1 MYTPTRSLPFLMNS
15 YREPQR
21 LEGLFGANITSA
33 APVSISQYRSSRMSS
48 QSTVTSREPL
58 RNPTSPSPPAP
69 VQLSTPLSDLCASRD
84 QGRQPT
90 PIRLRFPFPSTSCSI
105 RPIRQSRSNIRETAV
120 HHTSSTPLTSALAAE
135 QPLSNGMP
143 FKAEGL
149 VLTVDPNVIHKVD
162 TNNPQNL
169 FSMWTVFSRCADS
182 VEQGRRLENLSWR
195 FWNRETFCCE
205 TKELSAA
212 PVNAT
217 TLPKDIPELQRIP
230 EVPQLSG
237 SVDSVADEEAIDFT
251 AVSDPVEIVRPRIV
265 RQDSC
270 ASSRSRGRERH
281 ITSDHLEK
289 MVVSIIQ
296 EKEPN
301 LAPLPG
307 MSCPSEESS
316 DADQSP
322 SSCLEA
328 EQTPA
333 TPATESVCESDEQ
346 SQPRSQMK
354 TPEAPA
360 TTVIRGFSPS
370 QIPSFHVSHEPKS
383 KACDPIP
390 EPSSSPAPKHVQ
402 PRKPAKFK
410 LGDSSSNES
419 SPQSLETRPTVQPQ
433 AQPQPPKRKMFEVGV
448 GSSGEDESPCLRS
461 AMHSSRPSSLLTA
474 QKKQTSFSNQVTTRT
489 IQSPSDQ
496 SDSYMDESAID
507 DDDEDSEWEDSIEES
522 GKSSVDDAVTFKRV
536 PSKANLTSQRS
547 LISLMFAGQ
556 EERAKG
562 LSNYASHSTPA
573 IPQRARSLQ
582 SHSNMNIVS
591 SPNDSDNGIEM
602 RRGPR
607 PTQLKPINE
616 VPRSGAQ
623 PIMANPQTHHQVA
636 LSPRT
641 TRRNMLATEL
651 TESLRRQLLWERQQK
666 TSTANAVLKRR
677 HTSLDVTNLRQ
688 YPERAYM
695 GKAKDDVNPS
705 SWNQY
710 FSRDDFGGYHA
721 QGW

>member
-1 MYTPTRSLPFLMNS
+1 M
-15 YREPQR
+15 
-21 LEGLFGANITSA
+21 
-33 APVSISQYRSSRMSS
+33 
-48 QSTVTSREPL
+48 
-58 RNPTSPSPPAP
+58 PSKP
-69 VQLSTPLSDLCASRD
+69 
-84 QGRQPT
+84 
-90 PIRLRFPFPSTSCSI
+90 
-105 RPIRQSRSNIRETAV
+105 
-120 HHTSSTPLTSALAAE
+120 
-135 QPLSNGMP
+135 
-143 FKAEGL
+143 EGL

-195 FWNRETFCCE
+195 LWNRETFCCE
-205 TKELSAA
+205 AKGLPAMGAA
-212 PVNAT
+212 V
-217 TLPKDIPELQRIP
+217 PKDIPEQQQIP
-230 EVPQLSG
+230 DVPLLSG

-251 AVSDPVEIVRPRIV
+251 AVSDPVEILRPRIV

-301 LAPLPG
+301 LAPLPH
-307 MSCPSEESS
+307 MSSPSIESS
-316 DADQSP
+316 DIDQSQ
-322 SSCLEA
+322 SSSPE
-328 EQTPA
+328 EDQTPA
-333 TPATESVCESDEQ
+333 SPVSESEKMPVQSLSQ
-346 SQPRSQMK
+346 SQSQS
-354 TPEAPA
+354 TTTEVPA

-370 QIPSFHVSHEPKS
+370 QIPSFRVSHEPKL
-383 KACDPIP
+383 AADAIP
-390 EPSSSPAPKHVQ
+390 EPQSSPAPKPVQ
-402 PRKPAKFK
+402 LKKQPPKFK
-410 LGDSSSNES
+410 IGDSSSNES
-419 SPQSLETRPTVQPQ
+419 SPQSFETRKPMLQPT
-433 AQPQPPKRKMFEVGV
+433 RKPMFEVGV
-448 GSSGEDESPCLRS
+448 GSSGDDESPSLKS
-461 AMHSSRPSSLLTA
+461 AMHSSRPSPLLNA
-474 QKKQTSFSNQVTTRT
+474 QKKQTSFSNQVAMRT
-489 IQSPSDQ
+489 IHTPSDQ

-507 DDDEDSEWEDSIEES
+507 DDEDDSEWEDSIEES

-573 IPQRARSLQ
+573 IAQRARGLQ
-582 SHSNMNIVS
+582 SHSNMNVVS
-591 SPNDSDNGIEM
+591 SPNDSDNGLEM
-602 RRGPR
+602 RRGLR
-607 PTQLKPINE
+607 PTPLKPITE
-616 VPRSGAQ
+616 IPRSGAQ
-623 PIMANPQTHHQVA
+623 PIVSNHQSHHQAA

-677 HTSLDVTNLRQ
+677 HTSLDVANLKQ
-688 YPERAYM
+688 YPEKAYM
-695 GKAKDDVNPS
+695 GKNKEEPNSS

>member
-1 MYTPTRSLPFLMNS
+1 
-15 YREPQR
+15 
-21 LEGLFGANITSA
+21 
-33 APVSISQYRSSRMSS
+33 
-48 QSTVTSREPL
+48 
-58 RNPTSPSPPAP
+58 
-69 VQLSTPLSDLCASRD
+69 
-84 QGRQPT
+84 
-90 PIRLRFPFPSTSCSI
+90 
-105 RPIRQSRSNIRETAV
+105 
-120 HHTSSTPLTSALAAE
+120 
-135 QPLSNGMP
+135 MP
-143 FKAEGL
+143 CKAEGL

-195 FWNRETFCCE
+195 LWNRETFCCE
-205 TKELSAA
+205 AKGLSAT
-212 PVNAT
+212 VT
-217 TLPKDIPELQRIP
+217 TALPKDIPEQQQLP
-230 EVPQLSG
+230 DVPQLSG

-251 AVSDPVEIVRPRIV
+251 TVSDPVEIVRPRIV

-301 LAPLPG
+301 LAPLSDMG
-307 MSCPSEESS
+307 SPSIASS
-316 DADQSP
+316 DADQTQ
-322 SSCLEA
+322 SSSIEA
-328 EQTPA
+328 DQTPVS
-333 TPATESVCESDEQ
+333 PVTES
-346 SQPRSQMK
+346 
-354 TPEAPA
+354 TPESADELSESLSQSKTSETPT

-370 QIPSFHVSHEPKS
+370 HIPTFRVSHEPKS
-383 KACDPIP
+383 TTPDPIP
-390 EPSSSPAPKHVQ
+390 EPQSSPAPKPVQ
-402 PRKPAKFK
+402 LKKQPAKFK

-419 SPQSLETRPTVQPQ
+419 SPQSMELARQAMPPPAKRPL
-433 AQPQPPKRKMFEVGV
+433 FEVGV
-448 GSSGEDESPCLRS
+448 GSSGDESPSLKS
-461 AMHSSRPSSLLTA
+461 AMHSSRPSFLLTA
-474 QKKQTSFSNQVTTRT
+474 QKKQTSFNNQVTTRT
-489 IQSPSDQ
+489 IHTPSDQ

-573 IPQRARSLQ
+573 IPQRARALQ
-582 SHSNMNIVS
+582 NHSNMNVVS
-591 SPNDSDNGIEM
+591 SPNDSDNGLEM
-602 RRGPR
+602 RRGLR
-607 PTQLKPINE
+607 PTPLKPITE
-616 VPRSGAQ
+616 IPRSGAQ
-623 PIMANPQTHHQVA
+623 PIMANPQTHHHQAA

-677 HTSLDVTNLRQ
+677 HTSLDVANLKQ

-695 GKAKDDVNPS
+695 AKGKKDEPNSS

-710 FSRDDFGGYHA
+710 FSREDFGGYHA